1 MMPYLRLV
9 FLAALFPAA
18 LAMAQT
24 TRYAWTNSP
33 DPRVPFTNWTTAAH
47 ILQDAVDVSADGD
60 TIIVTNGVYD
70 VGGRPAPTPSSAL
83 TNRVMITNAITVR
96 SIAGPK
102 ETIIRGQGP
111 IGLSAVRGAYLT
123 NGAVLSGF
131 RLENGQTTSDF
142 DLGATLD
149 KQGGGILSFENCTV
163 TNCLIVSNAAS
174 QSGGGIRGQA
184 TTVANC
190 DLNQNDSEDGGGAY
204 LLGGTLRGCS
214 FFDNVASPGYGGGAR
229 VFDGIVS
236 GCTFVSNN
244 GYWGGGLMLEGG
256 SASDV
261 VAVSNMAAAGA
272 GIAAAEAVISQVRLA
287 HNTAYDRGGG
297 AYLEMCWLTDSI
309 VSNNDLAWQELTN
322 QPAYGAGIAS
332 TVSRIEN
339 CVLADNRGFD
349 ADDRGG
355 GLACAP
361 AGIWTNLIV
370 NCSIRGNSAGDG
382 GGIFVQ
388 PAAICD
394 LSATGTNACELRD
407 NVATN
412 YGGGICTSTQAVL
425 RARGNV
431 LVSANQAG
439 NGGGL
444 AVRAG
449 SQVVVEE
456 AGGFAPAFSGNAAT
470 NSGGGLFAAETT
482 TRLALRAVQFQGNV
496 ARGDASFA
504 GGGGLALYGGAA
516 LIGTNLVF
524 AYNQCPHGLGGA
536 VLAHNALAVFCS
548 TPPDHPAGAAP
559 RTQFLDNLATNQN
572 GGAVYAYASQLSLQS
587 ATLLGNQAARG
598 GAVHVDTG
606 STGRFGNVVMAGNA
620 ATLAGGGLRAY
631 GSVCDLRHCTLHG
644 NEPDGASLGGAATAS
659 LTNCIAYGNA
669 DTNVGPGF
677 AVAYGDVGGGYGG
690 TGNVDVDP
698 AFRDVAALDFHLTA
712 ASVGAVGDAGID
724 AGLTNDCVFRARPL
738 GGGFDLGAYEY
749 RPEYD
754 DSDGDGMP
762 DAWESA
768 HGLDPLNDADRI
780 EPDDGDGVA
789 NFDEYLAD
797 TDPQDSNDFFR
808 LTDCAYNPVRPD
820 RGIFVGFTSSSNRL
834 YSLQSADVPADDSE
848 WRAMPGKTNYLGVGS
863 YDGFNDTN
871 APFDATARVYRVVVA
886 PIPE

>member
-1 MMPYLRLV
+1 MTPYLRLV

-33 DPRVPFTNWTTAAH
+33 SPGAPFTNWTTAARS
-47 ILQDAVDVSADGD
+47 LQAAIDVCAAGDVVVATDGVYAVGGAAAPGLALMNRVCLSNAIVVRSVNGPAA
-60 TIIVTNGVYD
+60 TII
-70 VGGRPAPTPSSAL
+70 L
-83 TNRVMITNAITVR
+83 
-96 SIAGPK
+96 
-102 ETIIRGQGP
+102 GQGP
-111 IGLSAVRGAYLT
+111 LGFGAVRGAFLT
-123 NGAVLSGF
+123 NGATLSGF
-131 RLENGQTTSDF
+131 RLEI
-142 DLGATLD
+142 GATFD
-149 KQGGGILSFENCTV
+149 YAYPGDEDRTGGGAFVCPNGVL
-163 TNCLIVSNAAS
+163 TNCRIVGNMAAIRA
-174 QSGGGIRGQA
+174 GGVYGRDA
-184 TTVANC
+184 VVANC
-190 DLNQNDSEDGGGAY
+190 AIAENEAEDGGGAY
-204 LLGGTLRGCS
+204 LDGGALRQCTLSG
-214 FFDNVASPGYGGGAR
+214 NLASPGYGGGAR
-229 VFDGIVS
+229 VVDGIVS

-261 VAVSNMAAAGA
+261 VAISNMAAAGA
-272 GIAAAEAVISQVRLA
+272 GIAAAEAVISHAHLA

-297 AYLEMCWLTDSI
+297 AYLEMCWLTDSV

-339 CVLADNRGFD
+339 CVIADNWGFD

-361 AGIWTNLIV
+361 AGTWTNLIV

-425 RARGNV
+425 RAQGNV

-524 AYNQCPHGLGGA
+524 VYNQCPHGLGGA

-587 ATLLGNQAARG
+587 VALLGNQAARG

-620 ATLAGGGLRAY
+620 ATLAGGGLRAF
-631 GSVCDLRHCTLHG
+631 GSVCDLRHCTLYG
-644 NEPDGASLGGAATAS
+644 NEPDGASLGGAATAA
-659 LTNCIAYGNA
+659 LTNCIAFGNA

-677 AVAYGDVGGGYGG
+677 AVAYSDVGGGYGG

-698 AFRDVAALDFHLTA
+698 AFHDVAALDFHLTA
-712 ASVGAVGDAGID
+712 ASVGAVVDAGSD

-738 GGGFDLGAYEY
+738 GAGFDLGAYEY

-762 DAWESA
+762 DAWESD

-848 WRAMPGKTNYLGVGS
+848 WRAMPGKTHYLGVGS

-886 PIPE
+886 PVPE